1 VYIDYRTGNFHTQ
14 LLFKTEEELAKIKEV
29 VERMVHRSIALDGT
43 CTSLVYSSYHPC
55 SPIITGSGEHGIGI
69 GKKEYLY
76 EELGEGTVDLMKKIK
91 RTLDP
96 RGIMNPGK
104 VGHLFILDLRG
115 PDSERQLYP
124 DEKPKD
130 Q

>member
-1 VYIDYRTGNFHTQ
+1 
-14 LLFKTEEELAKIKEV
+14 LFKTEEELAKIKEV
-29 VERMVHRSIALDGT
+29 VVHRAIALDGT
-43 CTSLVYSSYHPC
+43 CTSPCLLFLSYRLC
-55 SPIITGSGEHGIGI
+55 SPIIAGSGEHGIGI

-96 RGIMNPGK
+96 YGIMNPGK
-104 VGHLFILDLRG
+104 VGFLILSHCR

-124 DEKPKD
+124 DENAKD
-130 Q
+130 R